1 VGYID
6 NVMKGVKTSH
16 ARSPGGSLRRSETNP
31 PRRILVV
38 EDDTLL
44 LRLNAE
50 VLLHSGYEVD
60 TAADGAA
67 AWQALNAN
75 HYDLMITDNSMPE
88 ISGVELLAKLRAA
101 QMSLPVIMA
110 TGTLPDED
118 LTQYP
123 RLQPDAMLLKPYTLE
138 EMVKT
143 VQKVLNEVASAA
155 FTACSSMQR

>member
-1 VGYID
+1 
-6 NVMKGVKTSH
+6 MKGTRTSGT
-16 ARSPGGSLRRSETNP
+16 REPGGSLRRSETNS
-31 PRRILVV
+31 PRRILVA

-50 VLLHSGYEVD
+50 VLLRSGYEVD

-67 AWQALNAN
+67 AWQALKAN
-75 HYDLMITDNSMPE
+75 RYDLLLTDNSMPE

-110 TGTLPDED
+110 TGTLPKED
-118 LTQYP
+118 LTLYP

-138 EMVKT
+138 KMLKTVKT
-143 VQKVLNEVASAA
+143 VLNESDSAA
-155 FTACSSMQR
+155 VAAWPVMHR